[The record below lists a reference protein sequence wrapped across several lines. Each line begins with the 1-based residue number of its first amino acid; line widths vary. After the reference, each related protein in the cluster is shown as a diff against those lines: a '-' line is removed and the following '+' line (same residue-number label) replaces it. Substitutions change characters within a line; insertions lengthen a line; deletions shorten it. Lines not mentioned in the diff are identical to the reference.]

1 MAFYVAFYF
10 LAEHAVK
17 LHQALGLSE
26 QKDTIVGDIVSAIGH
41 SSFFYSAL
49 HVDSNDN
56 NMI

>member
-26 QKDTIVGDIVSAIGH
+26 QSLSQAQLDQAKNKPNGCMAGL
-41 SSFFYSAL
+41 FPK
-49 HVDSNDN
+49 
-56 NMI
+56 